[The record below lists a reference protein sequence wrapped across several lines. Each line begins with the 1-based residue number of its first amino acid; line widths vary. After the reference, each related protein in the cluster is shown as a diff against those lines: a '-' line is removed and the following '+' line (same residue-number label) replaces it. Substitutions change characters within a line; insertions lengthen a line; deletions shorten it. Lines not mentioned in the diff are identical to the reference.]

1 MRTTDCSGTSG
12 TASSPDDSAL
22 ASMTYPASSTDRS
35 TDRPARYS
43 GTVEVKAAGLH
54 EAVHS
59 SSGGTNSGGGA
70 GRDGTGNRKY

>member
-22 ASMTYPASSTDRS
+22 ASMTYPASS